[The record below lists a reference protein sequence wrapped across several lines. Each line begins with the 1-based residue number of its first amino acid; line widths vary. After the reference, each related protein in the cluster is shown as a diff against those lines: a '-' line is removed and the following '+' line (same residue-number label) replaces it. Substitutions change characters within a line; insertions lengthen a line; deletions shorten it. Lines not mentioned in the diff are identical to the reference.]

1 MYRIRE
7 FGKWS
12 SGSSTVDK
20 LNNGENMET
29 NIFKKVIN
37 FIKKFFSNK
46 KDVLLLEEKMYRNN
60 NGVISELKEEREILE
75 LQRNYESGK
84 IKEADLTEQ
93 QKSKLMNLYDK
104 QIKNLKQE
112 IENYNREF
120 ESYKEKIINIRK
132 KLNNQ

>member
-84 IKEADLTEQ
+84 IREADLTEQ

>member
-1 MYRIRE
+1 
-7 FGKWS
+7 
-12 SGSSTVDK
+12 
-20 LNNGENMET
+20 MET

-37 FIKKFFSNK
+37 FIKNFFSNK
-46 KDVLLLEEKMYRNN
+46 KDVLVLEEKMYRNN

-84 IKEADLTEQ
+84 IREADLTEQ